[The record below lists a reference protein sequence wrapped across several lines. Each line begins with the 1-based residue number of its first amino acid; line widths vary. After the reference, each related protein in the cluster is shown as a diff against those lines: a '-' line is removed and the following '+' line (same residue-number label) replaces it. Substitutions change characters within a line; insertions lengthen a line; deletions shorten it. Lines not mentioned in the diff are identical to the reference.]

1 MITWMDDEPKP
12 GLLTPAEARRVVLW
26 TLLTL
31 FCLAALASAWRYGFH
46 VEAAPIEEVT
56 LAPIVVQMADPF
68 PCSTNLRNRIAYQR
82 LGAVCSGGDR

>member
-1 MITWMDDEPKP
+1 MKRWDE
-12 GLLTPAEARRVVLW
+12 GETDREVRRNVLEWVLLVLLALVAVAYLVQRTGAEDPA
-26 TLLTL
+26 
-31 FCLAALASAWRYGFH
+31 
-46 VEAAPIEEVT
+46 PEVT